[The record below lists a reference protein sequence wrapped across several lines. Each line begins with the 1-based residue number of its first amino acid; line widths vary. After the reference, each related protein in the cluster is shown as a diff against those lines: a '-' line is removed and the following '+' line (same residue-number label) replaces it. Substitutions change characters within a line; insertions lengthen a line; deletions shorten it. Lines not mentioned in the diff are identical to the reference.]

1 MICKRQPAIPH
12 PHQDGPYLRVGLGF
26 GETKT
31 AVCLSREVHLLR
43 HCTPHRQPRNSYGT
57 ARLLVVRKGEIM
69 LVNGI
74 LMATS
79 WLLTPP
85 ALDAKAEAESISP
98 TSNTAKLCWESEV
111 CGKPADRYGTT
122 RY

>member
-1 MICKRQPAIPH
+1 M
-12 PHQDGPYLRVGLGF
+12 
-26 GETKT
+26 E
-31 AVCLSREVHLLR
+31 
-43 HCTPHRQPRNSYGT
+43 
-57 ARLLVVRKGEIM
+57 
-69 LVNGI
+69 I